1 VTAIDT
7 LNNVAD
13 IYPLTPAQ
21 KGLLYQTALA
31 NSDDLYRT
39 QSRDNI
45 LGEFSSEVFRQALN
59 YLVQRHGSLRCLFL
73 HLGLDEPV
81 CVVRQAVELP
91 FLEHDLTGLAAAE
104 QQARLDEFAQQSM
117 QRKLALDVAPLF
129 RVTLVKLSDSLS
141 HVIFDIHHLIFDGW
155 SSSVFFNELQY
166 VYGALLA
173 GGKVDLPAAG
183 QYKDHVLKLDGQN
196 NQRLLQKWSV
206 RLKGFTKPSSLPL
219 SRGRELN
226 AADNQYAN
234 SSLHK

>member
-39 QSRDNI
+39 QSRDDI
-45 LGEFSSEVFRQALN
+45 LGEFNSEVFRQALN
-59 YLVQRHGSLRCLFL
+59 FLVQRHGSLRALFL

-81 CVVRQAVELP
+81 SVVRQAVELP
-91 FLEHDLTGLAAAE
+91 LVEHDLSGLSAAQ
-104 QQARLDEFAQQSM
+104 QQARLDELAQHSM
-117 QRKLALDVAPLF
+117 QQKLALDVAPLF
-129 RVTLVKLSDSLS
+129 RCTLVKLSDALS

-155 SSSVFFNELQY
+155 SSAVFFNELQY

-173 GGKVDLPAAG
+173 GGTTEAFCKSGQPDYKVSQSQPRCHCPGAT
-183 QYKDHVLKLDGQN
+183 N
-196 NQRLLQKWSV
+196 
-206 RLKGFTKPSSLPL
+206 
-219 SRGRELN
+219 
-226 AADNQYAN
+226 
-234 SSLHK
+234 